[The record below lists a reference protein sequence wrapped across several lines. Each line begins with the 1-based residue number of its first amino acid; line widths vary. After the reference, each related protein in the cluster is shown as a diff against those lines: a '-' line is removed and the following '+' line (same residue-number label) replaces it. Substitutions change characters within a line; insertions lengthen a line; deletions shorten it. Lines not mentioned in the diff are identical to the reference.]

1 MAEQFKVGDQVTLMS
16 GSPEMTVKY
25 YSSEGN
31 VVCVWYSK
39 TADEFKTFSIIP
51 ECLLGKP

>member
-31 VVCVWYSK
+31 VVCGW
-39 TADEFKTFSIIP
+39 
-51 ECLLGKP
+51 